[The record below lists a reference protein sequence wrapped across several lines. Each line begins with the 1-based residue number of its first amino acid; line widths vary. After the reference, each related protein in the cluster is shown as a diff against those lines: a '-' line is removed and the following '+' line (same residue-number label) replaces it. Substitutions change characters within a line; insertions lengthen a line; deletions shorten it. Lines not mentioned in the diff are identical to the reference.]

1 MTINIGLTI
10 FFHFAIVVVTQYN
23 YNVTIIMPNITVRN
37 IPEDIYE
44 KIKQNAI
51 ANKRSI
57 NSEILY
63 GLEQNYSK
71 SQPDK
76 TTILQNVRQLRAKTK
91 GKIYLTEAEIN
102 RAKSE
107 GRA

>member
-1 MTINIGLTI
+1 M
-10 FFHFAIVVVTQYN
+10 
-23 YNVTIIMPNITVRN
+23 IMPNITVRD

-63 GLEQNYSK
+63 GLEQE
-71 SQPDK
+71 
-76 TTILQNVRQLRAKTK
+76 LQ
-91 GKIYLTEAEIN
+91 
-102 RAKSE
+102 
-107 GRA
+107 

>member
-1 MTINIGLTI
+1 
-10 FFHFAIVVVTQYN
+10 
-23 YNVTIIMPNITVRN
+23 MPNITVRD
-37 IPEDIYE
+37 IPEAIYQ
-44 KIKQNAI
+44 KIKQEAI

-71 SQPDK
+71 SQQDK
-76 TTILQNVRQLRAKTK
+76 KVILDNVRRLRAKTR
-91 GKIYLTEAEIN
+91 GKIYLTEAEIIK
-102 RAKSE
+102 AKSE